1 MLMAGGSHLKQL
13 LVLTGGFALL
23 AGVFGIVHDQITYSL
38 SPEYYQRFK
47 FIQFGIR
54 QWPLPARALVAVT
67 GVMAT
72 VWVGALAGFW
82 LGILGYWRPQLFQQC
97 GRLIGVL
104 LGSAVAGG
112 VCGYIAGQLW
122 LAEYGIHS
130 LQHWIWPG
138 VEFPAAFLLVGFV
151 HAGSYAG
158 AVVGVLLA
166 TILVVRQ
173 QASQ

>member
-1 MLMAGGSHLKQL
+1 MRHYGVRL
-13 LVLTGGFALL
+13 LLLTSSFALL
-23 AGVFGIVHDQITYSL
+23 AAVYGVIHDQITYSL

-47 FIQFGIR
+47 FIQFGIGH
-54 QWPLPARALVAVT
+54 WLLPERWLVAVT

-72 VWVGALAGFW
+72 VWVGALAGLW
-82 LGILGYWRPQLFQQC
+82 LGILGYWRPQLFKQR
-97 GRLIGVL
+97 GRMVLTL
-104 LGSAVAGG
+104 LGSAISGGLSGYLAGE
-112 VCGYIAGQLW
+112 LW
-122 LAEYGIHS
+122 LTEYGINS

-138 VEFPAAFLLVGFV
+138 VQAPAAFVLVGFV